1 MPGLPGR
8 ENTWG
13 EAMKSVMNNPLDY
26 IMQRYAGQAVTP
38 ESILL
43 DYPNFS
49 DVFEVED
56 RLKEWV
62 RRNKDDCQ
70 VLHANPYM
78 VKVLVTPHD
87 INVYNKNMHRKYQ
100 EARRLR

>member
-1 MPGLPGR
+1 
-8 ENTWG
+8 
-13 EAMKSVMNNPLDY
+13 MKSVPNNPLDH

-78 VKVLVTPHD
+78 VKVFVTPHD
-87 INVYNKNMHRKYQ
+87 INVYNQNMHRKHQ
-100 EARRLR
+100 EARRGIDEFYLSCFFNSFKA

>member
-1 MPGLPGR
+1 
-8 ENTWG
+8 
-13 EAMKSVMNNPLDY
+13 MKSVPNNPLDH
-26 IMQRYAGQAVTP
+26 IMQHYAGQAVTP

-62 RRNKDDCQ
+62 RRFPGDCQ
-70 VLHANPYM
+70 VLRANPYM
-78 VKVLVTPHD
+78 VKVFVTPHD
-87 INVYNKNMHRKYQ
+87 IDVYNKNMHRKHQ